1 MQTQWQTDS
10 WEPKQTFRPQVLS
23 QSKKSNSNTWQPKNM
38 RQALIRASSQH
49 MGLVL
54 LNPQNSD
61 KYTSVVY
68 KLHSPWHSVT
78 AVEEEYNT
86 PCNTPYTII
95 SSLIREVT
103 SVLSLL
109 FLTSIYAFW
118 FSYTHYF
125 HTDTYFIRTGS
136 VSHIHYI
143 YTYLCVHRY
152 VYVCIYLYIK
162 TFTIFSTLCFEL
174 YPLLQS
180 VCFACC
186 LLFHS
191 TVFISLFFSLLDQIV
206 LWLSWYINILVHV

>member
-1 MQTQWQTDS
+1 
-10 WEPKQTFRPQVLS
+10 
-23 QSKKSNSNTWQPKNM
+23 M

-49 MGLVL
+49 MGLIL
-54 LNPQNSD
+54 LNPQNYD

-86 PCNTPYTII
+86 PRNTPYTII

-136 VSHIHYI
+136 ISHIHYI
-143 YTYLCVHRY
+143 YISMYISIYIYRY
-152 VYVCIYLYIK
+152 VCVYISIYKNFYNFFQHYVLSFIHCSSPFVLPAACYSIVQ
-162 TFTIFSTLCFEL
+162 FSSLC
-174 YPLLQS
+174 S
-180 VCFACC
+180 SRC
-186 LLFHS
+186 
-191 TVFISLFFSLLDQIV
+191 
-206 LWLSWYINILVHV
+206 